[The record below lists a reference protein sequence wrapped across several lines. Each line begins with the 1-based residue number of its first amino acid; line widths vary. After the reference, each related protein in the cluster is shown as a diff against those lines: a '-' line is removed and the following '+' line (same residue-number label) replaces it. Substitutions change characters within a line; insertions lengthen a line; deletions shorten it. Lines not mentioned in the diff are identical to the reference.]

1 MSIELL
7 VNVAPFE
14 TRIARIENNLAEEIY
29 IERESERGLKG
40 NIYKGRVQR
49 VLPGIQAAFVDI
61 GMEKAGF
68 LYAGDI
74 AIAKQDSVELPDEL
88 ENGDGSERDNDS
100 SESHY
105 SRRSAP
111 AIASLIKDGQELMV
125 QVSREPIASKGPR
138 LTTQVGL
145 AGR

>member
-1 MSIELL
+1 MSAELL

-14 TRIARIENNLAEEIY
+14 TRIARIESGLAEEFY
-29 IERESERGLKG
+29 LERERERGLKG

-74 AIAKQDSVELPDEL
+74 AVP
-88 ENGDGSERDNDS
+88 
-100 SESHY
+100 ESHDVRLAAEEAEN
-105 SRRSAP
+105 SGAGIERSDCLQRPKAYQS
-111 AIASLIKDGQELMV
+111 A
-125 QVSREPIASKGPR
+125 
-138 LTTQVGL
+138 
-145 AGR
+145 